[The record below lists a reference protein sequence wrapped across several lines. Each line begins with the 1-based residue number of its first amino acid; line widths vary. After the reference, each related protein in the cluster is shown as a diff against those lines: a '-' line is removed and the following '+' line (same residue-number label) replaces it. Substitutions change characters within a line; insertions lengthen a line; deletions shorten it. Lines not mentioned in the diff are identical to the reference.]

1 VKLAYLVL
9 AAGCLDQLE
18 PSVGAPLRAACQD
31 ADHDPSHDVS
41 FAADIDPL
49 IHEYHCRTCH
59 TPGGA
64 TPIGLE
70 VSGFDLSTYETLRAG
85 GARSMA
91 MIIVPGQP
99 CESVLLQKVGEGPPY
114 GARMPLN
121 GPTYLEDEDLEVIS
135 DWIFEGARDN

>member
-1 VKLAYLVL
+1 
-9 AAGCLDQLE
+9 
-18 PSVGAPLRAACQD
+18 
-31 ADHDPSHDVS
+31 
-41 FAADIDPL
+41 
-49 IHEYHCRTCH
+49 
-59 TPGGA
+59 
-64 TPIGLE
+64 
-70 VSGFDLSTYETLRAG
+70 
-85 GARSMA
+85 MA